1 MKIFLL
7 GFLLIFSFSSCYS
20 ESTQQPAAPVIDL
33 PLSFCK
39 QLDLPLPMLYRAHP
53 WHGIPMGEKAPEI
66 VNCFV
71 EMVPADSVKYEIDKD
86 TGILK
91 LDRPHK
97 YSSRCPTP
105 YGFIPRTYAGKRV
118 AEFTSQKMSNRAVV
132 GDRDAL
138 DVCILTESAIVHGD
152 LMLRAI
158 PIGGFCLL
166 DGNEADDKII
176 AVLEGDF
183 TFGNMKDINEC
194 SDKIIERLRHYFL
207 TYKDA
212 PERGSHSKIQIDHIY
227 GREEA
232 LEVIKRGYQ
241 DYLDYIKDYSGKN

>member
-1 MKIFLL
+1 MKFSVFLS
-7 GFLLIFSFSSCYS
+7 GLLILSHSLFCTEEAKKFPL
-20 ESTQQPAAPVIDL
+20 TVIDCPITSCD
-33 PLSFCK
+33 PLN
-39 QLDLPLPMLYRAHP
+39 LPLPMLYRAHP
-53 WHGIPMGEKAPEI
+53 WHGIPLGEKAPQV
-66 VNCFV
+66 VNCFI
-71 EMVPADSVKYEIDKD
+71 EMVPTDAMKYEIDKD
-86 TGILK
+86 TGILM

-105 YGFIPRTYAGKRV
+105 YGFIPRTYAGKQV
-118 AEFTSQKMSNRAVV
+118 AEYTGQKMENRTIV
-132 GDRDAL
+132 GDGDAL
-138 DVCILTESAIVHGD
+138 DVCILAESAIAHGD

-183 TFGNMKDINEC
+183 IYGNMKDISEC
-194 SDKIIERLRHYFL
+194 PEKIIERLRHYFL

-232 LEVIKRGYQ
+232 LEVIRRGYQ
-241 DYLDYIKDYSGKN
+241 DYLEYISELKK